1 MAPLTC
7 KIGASQTYDVITY
20 IRNQIEDTNVNSFK
34 VSDAALQLYIEN
46 AAEEFAKWEP
56 LGEFVVGNIGG
67 TPPTSPLSTIAGISR
82 YSCSVANGFL
92 YPVHEVIDVLFKSSG
107 VFTAAS
113 EIAYLQLMPVSP
125 FNWFSTQGNILS
137 KPSERIIREEM
148 FDELDHYTKGFW
160 STARGADG
168 VKVIDVFPIPASSG
182 LPIFARYTSG
192 YISVPAPVSGDPTYP
207 TIPENHKR
215 YFAKFALAEVLDQEA
230 DRLAKSSQLKAGV
243 MQRWSSPAAIRM
255 LAENLRSD
263 VQNALGAA
271 VTVGRAS
278 H

>member
-7 KIGASQTYDVITY
+7 KIGASLTYDVIAY
-20 IRNQIEDTNVNSFK
+20 IRGQIEDLTAPFVIPDSSLAIY
-34 VSDAALQLYIEN
+34 VEN
-46 AAEEFAKWEP
+46 AAEEFGKWEP

-67 TPPTSPLSTIAGISR
+67 TPLSSPLSTIPGVSR

-92 YPVHEVIDVLFKSSG
+92 YPVNEIIDVMYKSSG

-125 FNWFSTQGNILS
+125 FNWFHTQGNILS
-137 KPSERIIREEM
+137 KPSERVIREEM

-160 STARGADG
+160 GSARGADG
-168 VKVIDVFPIPASSG
+168 VKVIDIFPIPTTAG
-182 LPIFARYTSG
+182 LPIFVRYTSG
-192 YISVPAPVSGDPTYP
+192 YINVPAVGSGDPTYP

-215 YFAKFALAEVLDQEA
+215 YFAKFALCEVLEQEA

-243 MQRWSSPAAIRM
+243 MQRWSSPAATRA
-255 LAENLRSD
+255 LAENLKAD
-263 VQNALGAA
+263 VQNALGAS